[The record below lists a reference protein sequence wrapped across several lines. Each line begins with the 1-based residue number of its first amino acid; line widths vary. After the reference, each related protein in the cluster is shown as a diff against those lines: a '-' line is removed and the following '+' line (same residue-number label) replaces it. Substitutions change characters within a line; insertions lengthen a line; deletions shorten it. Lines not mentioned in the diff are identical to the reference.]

1 MTAIASFLIE
11 SGLLQ
16 FGRFE
21 TPHGWRPF
29 TLNLEYLPSYPQV
42 LAAITA
48 ETVALLPDV
57 EYLLAMAD
65 AVPYGI
71 SVGVALHKPVVYS
84 RGTDAAPVADLVGA
98 YDIGHTGALLTSVLE
113 DGKALMRLAANARSV
128 GVDAR
133 FAVAILDLGYS
144 AVPDMEIHALVR
156 LPDAVTRLADERLI
170 PSGQVDAVRAW
181 IAQQRSSEPL

>member
-1 MTAIASFLIE
+1 MSDIAPLLIE

-21 TPHGWRPF
+21 TLQGWRPF

-48 ETVALLPDV
+48 DTVAVLPDV
-57 EYLLAMAD
+57 EYMLAMAD
-65 AVPYGI
+65 AVPFGI
-71 SVGVALHKPVVYS
+71 AVGVALHKPVVYS

-98 YDIGHTGALLTSVLE
+98 YDIGHTGALLTSVLD
-113 DGKALMRLAANARSV
+113 DGRALRRLAVNARSV

-133 FAVAILDLGYS
+133 FAVAILDLGY
-144 AVPDMEIHALVR
+144 AVVPDLEIHALVR

-170 PSGQVDAVRAW
+170 PAGQVDAVRTW
-181 IAQQRSSEPL
+181 IGAQRANG